1 MHTDLRGLRGQDHFF
16 FFRLYTFK
24 KKRALYEIDF
34 KF

>member
-1 MHTDLRGLRGQDHFF
+1 MHKDLRGLRGQDHFL
-16 FFRLYTFK
+16 RLYTFKK